1 MGGHH
6 QHDVLQER
14 SEASQRVTL
23 VGAVLNLLLSVLKL
37 VVGWMA
43 NSAALVADGIHSLS
57 DLASDA
63 LVWFAARHAGEAPDE
78 EHPYGH
84 GRFETAAT
92 LGLGIL
98 LGIVALGIVWDAVLR
113 AASGVHSVPG
123 MLAIYAALIS
133 ILTKEALYWYTI
145 AVARRVNS
153 EMLRANAWHHRSDAI
168 SSVVV
173 LIGIAGA
180 MAGWPYL
187 DSLAAVIVGI
197 MVAKI
202 GWDLGWEAMQELV
215 DAALDPEQVRLA
227 KETILA
233 VDGVRSVHM
242 LRTRRH
248 GHQAAA
254 DVHVQVDPR
263 LSVSEGHMISQA
275 VEDELKATIES
286 INDVTVHIDP
296 EDDEKAP
303 SCRNLP
309 LRKEV
314 IERLQAIWPALPQP
328 CDIVLHYLGG
338 RIDIDVEL
346 PLDQCTDDRDGALGL
361 QQALQAAV
369 EPEPVFGRV
378 RVLYGLK
385 NHNGA

>member
-1 MGGHH
+1 MGGQHH
-6 QHDVLQER
+6 QSVIQQR
-14 SEASQRVTL
+14 SSASQRVT
-23 VGAVLNLLLSVLKL
+23 VIGAVVNLLLSLLKL
-37 VVGWMA
+37 VVGWLA

-113 AASGVHSVPG
+113 AASGTHSVPG

-133 ILTKEALYWYTI
+133 ILAKEALYWYTI
-145 AVARRVNS
+145 LVARRINS
-153 EMLRANAWHHRSDAI
+153 KMLRANAWHHRSDAI

-215 DAALDPEQVRLA
+215 DVALEPEQVRLA
-227 KETILA
+227 RETILA
-233 VDGVRSVHM
+233 VDGVRSLHM

-248 GHQAAA
+248 GHQATA

-275 VEDELKATIES
+275 VEDELKATVEA

-296 EDDEKAP
+296 EDDEDAV
-303 SCRNLP
+303 SCRYLP

-314 IERLQAIWPALPQP
+314 MQRLQAIWPELPQP
-328 CDIVLHYLGG
+328 YDIVLHYLGG
-338 RIDIDVEL
+338 LIDIDVEL
-346 PLDQCTDDRDGALGL
+346 PLEQCTGAKKDALRL
-361 QQALQAAV
+361 QETLQAAL
-369 EPEPVFGRV
+369 ESESIFGRV
-378 RVLYGLK
+378 RVLYVDSHK
-385 NHNGA
+385 NSA

>member
-1 MGGHH
+1 MAT
-6 QHDVLQER
+6 QQYDVLAER
-14 SEASQRVTL
+14 SRASQRVTV
-23 VGAVLNLLLSVLKL
+23 VGALVNLLLSALKL
-37 VVGWMA
+37 VIGWMA
-43 NSAALVADGIHSLS
+43 SSAALVADGIHSLS

-98 LGIVALGIVWDAVLR
+98 LGVVALGIVWDAVQR
-113 AASGVHSVPG
+113 AASGEHPVPG

-133 ILTKEALYWYTI
+133 IVSKEALYWYTI
-145 AVARRVNS
+145 VVARRVNS

-173 LIGIAGA
+173 LLGIAGA

-187 DSLAAVIVGI
+187 DSLAAVIIGI

-215 DAALDPEQVRLA
+215 DAALDPEQVQA
-227 KETILA
+227 AQAAILS

-248 GHQAAA
+248 GHRAAA
-254 DVHVQVDPR
+254 DVHVQVDPK
-263 LSVSEGHMISQA
+263 LSVSEGHMISQVVEERLKEA
-275 VEDELKATIES
+275 VEA

-296 EDDEKAP
+296 EDDETARP
-303 SCRNLP
+303 CRNLP
-309 LRKEV
+309 LRAEALG
-314 IERLQAIWPALPQP
+314 RLQTVWPALLGPHK
-328 CDIVLHYLGG
+328 IVLHYLAGK
-338 RIDIDVEL
+338 IDVDVEF
-346 PLDQCTDDRDGALGL
+346 ALERCADPGEA
-361 QQALQAAV
+361 QALQQQLQEAL
-369 EPEPVFGRV
+369 EPEAEFGKV
-378 RVLYGLK
+378 RVFFGLD
-385 NHNGA
+385 AQ